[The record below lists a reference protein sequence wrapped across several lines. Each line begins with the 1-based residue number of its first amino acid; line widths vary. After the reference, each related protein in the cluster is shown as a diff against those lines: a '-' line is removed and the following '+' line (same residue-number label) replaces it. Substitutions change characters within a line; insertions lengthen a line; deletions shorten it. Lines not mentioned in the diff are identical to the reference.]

1 VYLVVVLASPARR
14 ILWIRVQTILDG
26 LLQGSCVRES
36 CRQEQDVHDGLEK
49 LHAGVMDHQH
59 DPDVHNRSVE
69 PYCHND
75 CEDHGL
81 QGVQHQISRAV
92 ATSEA
97 ASRAL

>member
-1 VYLVVVLASPARR
+1 VVVLASLARR

-26 LLQGSCVRES
+26 RLQDSCVRES
-36 CRQEQDVHDGLEK
+36 CRQEQDVHGGLEK

-59 DPDVHNRSVE
+59 DPNVHSRSVE

-75 CEDHGL
+75 SGDHGL
-81 QGVQHQISRAV
+81 QGVQRQIARAV